1 LAHSRGKASSDPM
14 HRETKPHLATS
25 KDLSAAS
32 AKRGL
37 YSSKRDNGK
46 IVIVGGSERYHGA
59 PALAS
64 NAAYAVL
71 AALRVGI
78 GYVVEYVPRSAVLA
92 TRSVSPDL
100 IVMPLSGRNLGTKD
114 VPRLIRDLR
123 LSKCLVLGLGLGRAE
138 DTCKAVI
145 RLIDYIKKS
154 GKMAVIDADALYALG
169 KYRRKLNKNFL
180 VTPNGEEL
188 GFFHEK
194 AVRAKATGE
203 RREAALRLSRTLNAN
218 VLLKGHEV
226 VITDG
231 KTVKLVRSKSS
242 ALATMGT
249 GDVLSGIIGAYAANN
264 KMFIAAVAGARL
276 HSIIGDRLHKEM
288 GDHILAS
295 DVVDAIPAVLKR
307 FDRKG

>member
-1 LAHSRGKASSDPM
+1 M
-14 HRETKPHLATS
+14 HYNTKPRLTTE
-25 KDLSAAS
+25 KDLRAAS
-32 AKRGL
+32 ARRGL

-92 TRSVSPDL
+92 TRSVSPNL

-114 VPRLIRDLR
+114 VPALIRDLR
-123 LSKCLVLGLGLGRAE
+123 LSKCLVLGPGLGRGA
-138 DTCKAVI
+138 DTGKAVI
-145 RLIDYIKKS
+145 ELVDYIKES
-154 GKMAVIDADALYALG
+154 GKMAVVDADALYALG
-169 KYRRKLNKNFL
+169 RHRRKLNKNFL
-180 VTPNGEEL
+180 VTPNGDEL
-188 GFFHEK
+188 GFFQKERMRTN
-194 AVRAKATGE
+194 AINERAKA
-203 RREAALRLSRTLNAN
+203 ALELSKMLNAN

-231 KTVKLVRSKSS
+231 KMVKLVKSRSS

-264 KMFIAAVAGARL
+264 RMFVAAVAGAYL
-276 HSIIGDRLHKEM
+276 HSMIGDRLYKAM
-288 GDHILAS
+288 GNHILAS
-295 DVVDAIPAVLKR
+295 DVVDAIPAALRR
-307 FDRKG
+307 FDKSG